1 MIIAFIFILVGIIF
15 MIGTLIYTRKKNNL
29 QEVKPID
36 KSNIKKGKKT
46 LSNLWGI
53 DGFNNQVITIN
64 KNQHSIIIELESIEY
79 SLLHDGEKANVDR
92 ELISIAQM
100 LKFPIQFLEV
110 KKQIE
115 IGDMLEEIKISTINA
130 NDNVKEYANQIIA
143 HLEKLQEDQNLFER
157 KNYMVISSFNNRK
170 VAESELKE
178 FYQLLR
184 YHLLNIKVSTRL
196 LNDREIVELIY
207 EQLHKGNKNKV
218 ADIEQAVREVYR
230 EKEIT
235 KDRDSI
241 YEKEGGKHEGV
252 ITFGNIKKKMPTL
265 TDFHRVMKEKIKNKE
280 LTSTISNFLNGNTLG
295 IFDCQSTLKINDQII
310 CFDISEIKDEIM
322 RYYVCL
328 VLTTWITNKYMATKE
343 RNKRYVVVDE
353 AWNLFKNKETSDF
366 LENLAR
372 RARKKKVAM
381 ILATQNLSEM
391 RQSNQAEAIINCC
404 DTIILLKQSIG
415 SIDEIMKFFKLPSGV
430 KEILT
435 KARPGECILIRGGD
449 VRAIKIDMTKF
460 ESEFITT

>member
-1 MIIAFIFILVGIIF
+1 MKKKYFGGYLSLRQMLYVIASVISLGILFFHISTIVKTIIFLSVVAILMTFAFLKIGNIYADKYFFNVLKYIFRKKIFIFERKKMIIAFIFILVGIIF

-218 ADIEQAVREVYR
+218 ADIEQ
-230 EKEIT
+230 K
-235 KDRDSI
+235 
-241 YEKEGGKHEGV
+241 GGFELYV
-252 ITFGNIKKKMPTL
+252 
-265 TDFHRVMKEKIKNKE
+265 TDK
-280 LTSTISNFLNGNTLG
+280 T
-295 IFDCQSTLKINDQII
+295 
-310 CFDISEIKDEIM
+310 
-322 RYYVCL
+322 
-328 VLTTWITNKYMATKE
+328 
-343 RNKRYVVVDE
+343 
-353 AWNLFKNKETSDF
+353 
-366 LENLAR
+366 
-372 RARKKKVAM
+372 RKK
-381 ILATQNLSEM
+381 
-391 RQSNQAEAIINCC
+391 
-404 DTIILLKQSIG
+404 D
-415 SIDEIMKFFKLPSGV
+415 
-430 KEILT
+430 
-435 KARPGECILIRGGD
+435 
-449 VRAIKIDMTKF
+449 
-460 ESEFITT
+460 

>member
-46 LSNLWGI
+46 LSNLWG
-53 DGFNNQVITIN
+53 IN

-218 ADIEQAVREVYR
+218 ADIEQ
-230 EKEIT
+230 K
-235 KDRDSI
+235 
-241 YEKEGGKHEGV
+241 GGFELYV
-252 ITFGNIKKKMPTL
+252 
-265 TDFHRVMKEKIKNKE
+265 TDK
-280 LTSTISNFLNGNTLG
+280 T
-295 IFDCQSTLKINDQII
+295 
-310 CFDISEIKDEIM
+310 
-322 RYYVCL
+322 
-328 VLTTWITNKYMATKE
+328 
-343 RNKRYVVVDE
+343 
-353 AWNLFKNKETSDF
+353 
-366 LENLAR
+366 
-372 RARKKKVAM
+372 RKK
-381 ILATQNLSEM
+381 
-391 RQSNQAEAIINCC
+391 
-404 DTIILLKQSIG
+404 D
-415 SIDEIMKFFKLPSGV
+415 
-430 KEILT
+430 
-435 KARPGECILIRGGD
+435 
-449 VRAIKIDMTKF
+449 
-460 ESEFITT
+460 